1 MNNKSLEFEKEH
13 LDKTRDTIKNNLSSN
28 FASVSEKEETIYEI
42 NNYLWK
48 NLSSQNADIDVIE
61 QSFLEN
67 EALDKHNLVLKDV
80 DKISALKHAY
90 HNAYFGRVDFN
101 KEPIYIGITS
111 VEEKNKFYVYDWR
124 APISSIFYNYSNIGN
139 CSYEVSGEKVSGKL
153 TLKRQY
159 KIEDDRI
166 IRCFDSSLN
175 IDDEYLQE
183 ILVAS
188 KDKKMTNIVNT
199 IQSDQ
204 NRIIRNTKDNVLIVE
219 GVAGSGKTS
228 VALHHIA
235 YLLYENKHLNSN
247 NVLILSPNNVFSK
260 YISNVL
266 PELGERNVL
275 NTTFTDFILEYLNEF
290 KRIENYSEYLER
302 IYNSD
307 YDENIKLKQSD
318 EIIKCLDEFIKYYL
332 NDLEFEHGFSY
343 KGFTFGKT
351 QLNNYVKNKCNNLNL
366 YNKYNKLFERL
377 NGFLKLKKK
386 KEIQAVKDLLVS
398 ISNKSNDII
407 NIYNEFVEFINKTK
421 GYSFNKIN
429 DDVLSYEDSI
439 LILYLKFE
447 LFNYP
452 YDLNIRHIVVD
463 EAQDYSLLQY
473 KIINNIF
480 YKSNYTIVGD
490 VNQTINI
497 YNKYNSLK
505 KIGDIFNNSN
515 YIILNKTYRSSK
527 EIIEYTN
534 KILKLDNVCTIQK
547 ERNIPVVIKNT
558 TDSYKELLKD
568 LEELK
573 NKSVAVITID
583 KKSSLDLYNKLIKD
597 NISCSLYD
605 DTFSNNNDI
614 LIIPSYMSKG
624 LEFENVIVFNDKYN
638 YKDKDYLYYVVCTRA
653 QSRLIIYNN

>member
-1 MNNKSLEFEKEH
+1 MDNKSLEFEKEH
-13 LDKTRDTIKNNLSSN
+13 LNKTRETIKSNLSTN
-28 FASVSEKEETIYEI
+28 FDSVNEREETIYEI
-42 NNYLWK
+42 NKYLWK
-48 NLSSQNADIDVIE
+48 NLSSQNADIDIIE
-61 QSFLEN
+61 QKFLEN

-101 KEPIYIGITS
+101 NEPIYIGITS
-111 VEEKNKFYVYDWR
+111 VEDNNSFYVYDWR
-124 APISSIFYNYSNIGN
+124 APISSLFYNYSDIGK
-139 CSYEVSGEKVSGKL
+139 CSYEVSGERIVGNLS
-153 TLKRQY
+153 LKRQY
-159 KIEDDRI
+159 KIEDDKI
-166 IRCFDSSLN
+166 IRYFDSSLN

-204 NRIIRNTKDNVLIVE
+204 NRIIRNTKDNILIVE

-235 YLLYENKHLNSN
+235 YLLYENKYLNSN
-247 NVLILSPNNVFSK
+247 NVLILSPNNIFSK

-275 NTTFTDFILEYLNEF
+275 NTTFTDFILECLSEF
-290 KRIENYSEYLER
+290 KKIENYPEYLER

-307 YDENIKLKQSD
+307 YDENIKIKQSD

-351 QLNNYVKNKCNNLNL
+351 ELTNYVKNKSNNLNL

-377 NGFLKLKKK
+377 NGFLKLKKE
-386 KEIQAVKDLLVS
+386 KEIKAIKDLLVT
-398 ISNKSNDII
+398 ISNKSNNII
-407 NIYNEFVEFINKTK
+407 NVYNEFVEFMNKTK
-421 GYSFNKIN
+421 EYNFKQIDENY
-429 DDVLSYEDSI
+429 LSYEDSI
-439 LILYLKFE
+439 LVLYLKFE

-452 YDLNIRHIVVD
+452 YDLNIKHIVID

-473 KIINNIF
+473 KIINNVF

-490 VNQTINI
+490 VNQTINM
-497 YNKYNSLK
+497 YNKYASLK
-505 KIGDIFNNSN
+505 EISNILNNSK
-515 YIILNKTYRSSK
+515 YIVLNKTYRSSK

-534 KILKLDNVCTIQK
+534 KILNIDNVCTIQK
-547 ERNIPVVIKNT
+547 ERNIPVVIKNV
-558 TDSYKELLKD
+558 TDLYKELLKD
-568 LEELK
+568 LEGLK
-573 NKSVAVITID
+573 NKQVAIITID
-583 KKSSLDLYNKLIKD
+583 KESSLSLYDKLIKD

-605 DTFSNNNDI
+605 DTFVDNNDI

-624 LEFENVIVFNDKYN
+624 LEFENVIVFNEKD
-638 YKDKDYLYYVVCTRA
+638 YKNKDYLYYVVCTRA

>member
-1 MNNKSLEFEKEH
+1 MDNKSLEFEKEH
-13 LDKTRDTIKNNLSSN
+13 LAKTRDTIKNNLSSN

-111 VEEKNKFYVYDWR
+111 IEDKSKFYVYDWR
-124 APISSIFYNYSNIGN
+124 APISSIFYNYSDIGN

-153 TLKRQY
+153 ALKRQY
-159 KIEDDRI
+159 KIEDDKI
-166 IRCFDSSLN
+166 IRYFDSSLN

-204 NRIIRNTKDNVLIVE
+204 NRIIRNTKDNILIVE

-302 IYNSD
+302 IYNNN
-307 YDENIKLKQSD
+307 YDENIKIKQSD
-318 EIIKCLDEFIKYYL
+318 EIVKCLDEFIKYYI

-351 QLNNYVKNKCNNLNL
+351 QLTNYVKNKCNNLNL

-398 ISNKSNDII
+398 ISNKSNSII

-429 DDVLSYEDSI
+429 DDFLSYEDSI

-505 KIGDIFNNSN
+505 KIGDIFNDSK

-534 KILKLDNVCTIQK
+534 KILRLDNVCTIQK

-624 LEFENVIVFNDKYN
+624 LEFESVIVFNDKYN